1 LDPSIRLTLTLAASV
16 AAVFLTAWIVIR
28 VRRWRRRSPEEIE
41 KLRRLEV
48 NLRGRIAAGQIL
60 DLTEPDPGNP
70 GPRLVMYKYDIAG
83 ATYEAA
89 QDISALP
96 AAVALVRRRIGRS
109 ASVKYHPRVPT
120 NSILACEEW
129 SGVPQS
135 ESKAASKPR
144 PLPAPAEAAEKT

>member
-1 LDPSIRLTLTLAASV
+1 VTLAASA

-28 VRRWRRRSPEEIE
+28 VRRWRRRSPEEVE
-41 KLRRLEV
+41 KMRRLDV

-60 DLTEPDPGNP
+60 DLNEPDPGNP

-83 ATYEAA
+83 ATYESA

-96 AAVALVRRRIGRS
+96 AAVALVRRRIGRIV
-109 ASVKYHPRVPT
+109 SVKYDPRVPT
-120 NSILACEEW
+120 NSILVCEEW

-135 ESKAASKPR
+135 ESRTASKAR
-144 PLPAPAEAAEKT
+144 PLPASAEAAEKT